1 MKKNR
6 FIVLILLSFLIS
18 GCNSNNRDKNTIYY
32 NLDISTYFK
41 ESLTISF
48 DKDIYEYVDNYNGT
62 GIPFEKRLLY
72 YDVYP
77 IFSMITRYMK
87 RR

>member
-32 NLDISTYFK
+32 IYCDYGNRSKHVVSYLN
-41 ESLTISF
+41 SLGYNCVNIEGG
-48 DKDIYEYVDNYNGT
+48 YNNYLL
-62 GIPFEKRLLY
+62 EK
-72 YDVYP
+72 
-77 IFSMITRYMK
+77 
-87 RR
+87 